1 MRYIGLDIGG
11 TTIKAG
17 LVNETGQILE
27 SRKAPTVTDDLNG
40 FLSNLTELIRDF
52 QKSAAVERIGIGVPG
67 LRSSRTH
74 IVETSPHIRCLNNV
88 NLEDLVADQVHIPVV
103 SENDANAGTTIH
115 PNGRGC
121 SCGNRGCLETIVSAT
136 GIVTTAEEKMKEAP
150 RSLLHDVGGP
160 LTSERIYEIAARGDQ
175 TAQAIFVETGECLG
189 IACANLINLLNLEMI
204 VIGGGVLASG
214 DLLLRSATHTAALRS
229 FPSSYRDCQIVQS
242 KLWPDAGVIG
252 AAMLARDR

>member
-1 MRYIGLDIGG
+1 
-11 TTIKAG
+11 
-17 LVNETGQILE
+17 
-27 SRKAPTVTDDLNG
+27 
-40 FLSNLTELIRDF
+40 
-52 QKSAAVERIGIGVPG
+52 
-67 LRSSRTH
+67 
-74 IVETSPHIRCLNNV
+74 
-88 NLEDLVADQVHIPVV
+88 
-103 SENDANAGTTIH
+103 
-115 PNGRGC
+115 
-121 SCGNRGCLETIVSAT
+121 
-136 GIVTTAEEKMKEAP
+136 MKEAP
-150 RSLLHDVGGP
+150 RSLLHEVGGP

-175 TAQAIFVETGECLG
+175 TAQAVFVETGECLG